1 MEDYN
6 AREYKKVEVK
16 IPTIRELIHSINGIS
31 LTEETIDEIT
41 KYYAYEMSSLFS
53 YANNA
58 KEAMITMELFT
69 KQGSQWI
76 AGFSVKD
83 LAKQNDPNCLNFHLQ
98 NTSQWCY
105 AGCILYD
112 ERDGRVS
119 THH

>member
-6 AREYKKVEVK
+6 AREYKKAELKV
-16 IPTIRELIHSINGIS
+16 PTIHELVRSIDGIN
-31 LTEETIDEIT
+31 LTEEAIDEIT
-41 KYYAYEMSSLFS
+41 KYYAYEMSNLFN
-53 YANNA
+53 YAYNA
-58 KEAMITMELFT
+58 KEAMITMELFS

-76 AGFSVKD
+76 AGFAVKD
-83 LAKQNDPNCLNFHLQ
+83 LQKQNNPDSLNFHLQ

-105 AGCILYD
+105 AGAMVYD